1 MTSEGLVSRRND
13 VRRNHVITVHGAPAR
28 LEEAVLDEWADCTP
42 EQAYTTLSKPDV
54 VVTNTKDKIT
64 QLGKLQRFNDEVK
77 SSFSLE
83 ELQELGGHRAAMSD
97 SQQLATVPTLLRELS
112 NDGKSK
118 GGLSKKPSSRPLQ
131 VGDKV
136 RVKREVKEPKYKWGS
151 GVSHETVG
159 TIRRVDSDGDCKVDF
174 GGRQRRWNGVLDEME
189 LVAAGPGSSTEA
201 AEAERK
207 VWVQQKAAGLIGPI
221 FPQDQQH
228 PQLAV
233 GQRVLDV
240 GGSGAL
246 GVVLGWKTEGKRHG
260 DTSGGLSSNGCA
272 RVFFDSKPDQ
282 YTKNPWN
289 IMATRGRA
297 PLPICS

>member
-1 MTSEGLVSRRND
+1 M
-13 VRRNHVITVHGAPAR
+13 
-28 LEEAVLDEWADCTP
+28 DEWADCTP

-54 VVTNTKDKIT
+54 VVTNKKDKIT
-64 QLGKLQRFNDEVK
+64 QLEKLQRFNDEVK

-118 GGLSKKPSSRPLQ
+118 GGLSRKPSSRPLQ

-207 VWVQQKAAGLIGPI
+207 VWVQQKAAEPGSSGQ
-221 FPQDQQH
+221 FFH
-228 PQLAV
+228 RTNSTRSSQL
-233 GQRVLDV
+233 
-240 GGSGAL
+240 GSGFSILAAVAPSEWCSD
-246 GVVLGWKTEGKRHG
+246 GRQKES
-260 DTSGGLSSNGCA
+260 D
-272 RVFFDSKPDQ
+272 
-282 YTKNPWN
+282 
-289 IMATRGRA
+289 MATRVGA
-297 PLPICS
+297 